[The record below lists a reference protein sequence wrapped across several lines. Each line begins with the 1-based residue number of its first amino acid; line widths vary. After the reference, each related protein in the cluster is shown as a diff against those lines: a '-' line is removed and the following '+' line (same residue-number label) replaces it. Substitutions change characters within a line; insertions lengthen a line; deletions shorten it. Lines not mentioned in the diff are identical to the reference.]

1 MEEKHRV
8 AGWDRKDSTHAAYV
22 AFTKGY
28 KSKFAYFMRTIDSF
42 EDYVEP
48 IDEVI
53 NDIFLPVFCQTEPLP
68 DELKLNKSKSKLIRA
83 PHKAA
88 RLAKINSAGQRQW
101 CKLVAQRRSP

>member
-53 NDIFLPVFCQTEPLP
+53 NDIFLPVLFCQTGPLP
-68 DELKLNKSKSKLIRA
+68 DELREPFPISASTRGSGYTTPESWNLTAIRCLKVNKSTA
-83 PHKAA
+83 
-88 RLAKINSAGQRQW
+88 
-101 CKLVAQRRSP
+101 

>member
-22 AFTKGY
+22 AFTKG
-28 KSKFAYFMRTIDSF
+28 FAYFMRTIDSF

-53 NDIFLPVFCQTEPLP
+53 NDIFLPVLFYQTESLP
-68 DELKLNKSKSKLIRA
+68 DELREPFPIA
-83 PHKAA
+83 P
-88 RLAKINSAGQRQW
+88 
-101 CKLVAQRRSP
+101 AQGTLGIP